1 MSEQVY
7 NQISC
12 LLLFIL
18 IGILIG
24 LIFDFFR
31 ILRKSFKTNVIM
43 TTIQDILF
51 WLITGF
57 ILLFSIFILNDG
69 EIRLYMFF
77 SLFFG
82 IYLYLVTFSK
92 IIIKYLVNII
102 CFFKKM
108 LAVPLKFILNI
119 ILKIKKVIDK
129 IFINIRHFFTKIVTE
144 SKKNIKNHVKKKEI
158 NKKCRKN
165 NYNVI

>member
-31 ILRKSFKTNVIM
+31 ILRRSFKTN
-43 TTIQDILF
+43 TIITAIEDILF
-51 WLITGF
+51 WLISGF
-57 ILLFSIFILNDG
+57 ILLFAVFILNNG

-77 SLFFG
+77 SLIFG
-82 IYLYLVTFSK
+82 LYIYLVTLSK
-92 IIIKYLVNII
+92 ILIKYLVNII
-102 CFFKKM
+102 CFFKKI
-108 LAVPLKFILNI
+108 LSVPIKFIVNI
-119 ILKIKKVIDK
+119 ILKIKRPISVIRTK
-129 IFINIRHFFTKIVTE
+129 IRHFFTKIATE
-144 SKKNIKNHVKKKEI
+144 SKKNRKNHPKKKEI

>member
-31 ILRKSFKTNVIM
+31 ILRKSFKTNVII

-69 EIRLYMFF
+69 AIRLYMFF

-92 IIIKYLVNII
+92 IIIKYLISII
-102 CFFKKM
+102 SFFKKI
-108 LAVPLKFILNI
+108 LSIPLKFILNI
-119 ILKIKKVIDK
+119 ILKIKKIIDK

-144 SKKNIKNHVKKKEI
+144 SKKNKKNHPKKKEI

>member
-31 ILRKSFKTNVIM
+31 ILRRSFKTN
-43 TTIQDILF
+43 TIITAIEDILF
-51 WLITGF
+51 WLISGF
-57 ILLFSIFILNDG
+57 ILLFAVFILNNG

-77 SLFFG
+77 SIIFG
-82 IYLYLVTFSK
+82 LYIYLVTLSK
-92 IIIKYLVNII
+92 ILIKYLVNII
-102 CFFKKM
+102 CFFKKI
-108 LAVPLKFILNI
+108 LSVPIKFIVNI
-119 ILKIKKVIDK
+119 ILKIKRPISVIRTK
-129 IFINIRHFFTKIVTE
+129 IRHFLQKSLLKVKKTEKITQ
-144 SKKNIKNHVKKKEI
+144 KRRKLIKNVEKI
-158 NKKCRKN
+158 
-165 NYNVI
+165 IIM